1 LRRGC
6 QVAFSLRS
14 DAGAYFRFQR
24 LPTVFGTGAKETNMN
39 RILKT
44 AILSAAVAATTF
56 AAMPAANAGDNW
68 RRHHR
73 HRSSDGDLV
82 AAGILG
88 LAVGALAVGAANASR
103 PEYRVYDYDDYP
115 RDRRYYPARREYVVD
130 QGYGG
135 ALEPWTPE
143 WYRYCE
149 DRYRSFNA
157 RTGTFT
163 GYDGRRH
170 FCIAG

>member
-1 LRRGC
+1 
-6 QVAFSLRS
+6 
-14 DAGAYFRFQR
+14 
-24 LPTVFGTGAKETNMN
+24 MN

-73 HRSSDGDLV
+73 DHSSDGDLV

-103 PEYRVYDYDDYP
+103 PEYRVYDDYDYP
-115 RDRRYYPARREYVVD
+115 RDRRYYPRDRRYYPVRRERVYVD
-130 QGYGG
+130 EGYAG

-170 FCIAG
+170 FCVAG